1 MKKILISIILLS
13 ICYSSSDEGLSNAY
27 PLRGSE
33 YSLGISDK
41 VGFFGFSSHSWVTR
55 QESFE
60 TYITMGTSMIILGSI
75 GYGQK
80 HYLIRPKGR
89 FFSPYYSFTG
99 FLYYLLPMSEHADAE
114 GSLGVSCSLGIDL
127 TTIKWRGFELIFQAG
142 ILAAYDP
149 FNGRGLV
156 IPGEGGP
163 NFIMPSL
170 NVKCFFGK

>member
-1 MKKILISIILLS
+1 
-13 ICYSSSDEGLSNAY
+13 
-27 PLRGSE
+27 
-33 YSLGISDK
+33 
-41 VGFFGFSSHSWVTR
+41 
-55 QESFE
+55 SFE

>member
-60 TYITMGTSMIILGSI
+60 TYITIGTSMIILGSI
-75 GYGQK
+75 IPIC
-80 HYLIRPKGR
+80 LI
-89 FFSPYYSFTG
+89 
-99 FLYYLLPMSEHADAE
+99 
-114 GSLGVSCSLGIDL
+114 VIDM
-127 TTIKWRGFELIFQAG
+127 E
-142 ILAAYDP
+142 
-149 FNGRGLV
+149 
-156 IPGEGGP
+156 
-163 NFIMPSL
+163 NFIIVSGLLVLIGIFLTEFVRIRIPQMIPLS
-170 NVKCFFGK
+170 

>member
-99 FLYYLLPMSEHADAE
+99 FLYYLLPISEN
-114 GSLGVSCSLGIDL
+114 GVRKVRKVKQ
-127 TTIKWRGFELIFQAG
+127 IKLPIVEHVPTSDDISFKLF
-142 ILAAYDP
+142 LASQLPYNA
-149 FNGRGLV
+149 
-156 IPGEGGP
+156 
-163 NFIMPSL
+163 
-170 NVKCFFGK
+170 